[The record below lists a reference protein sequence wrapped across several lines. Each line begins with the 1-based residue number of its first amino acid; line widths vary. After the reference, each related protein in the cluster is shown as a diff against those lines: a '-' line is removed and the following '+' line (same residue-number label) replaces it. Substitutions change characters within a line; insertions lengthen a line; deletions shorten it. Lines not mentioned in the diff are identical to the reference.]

1 MRGHVVALLAVVLAI
16 AGAALLLGTRAEA
29 HDTPNGAESSP
40 PVSAASGAIAP
51 DVAGSGWRGSILL
64 FDQSMTTQTVGV
76 GGDYQSSDPTYEWWL
91 AFKPRYTIF
100 DRERDALTVNLW
112 MNAYLELT
120 NSDTTTREHELLLG
134 PTYLWAS
141 YARVFR
147 DRGGYKTSAALG
159 PRFTLPT
166 DKAAFDAGQILGMG
180 AIGGATQTFPLAGPR
195 ARAFTEAR
203 LGFATTYTRFLDRAT
218 SPVDGGLHRL
228 REDLNG
234 LSVSSDVLS
243 GAMMVHDSLSVS
255 VLGDVHL
262 LRRLDLALSYVV
274 INYWR
279 YSAPSFQDCV
289 PLTGCV
295 TPMTNVAPTTYRV
308 DTWMTASLTYDV
320 SEELAVSAG
329 YYNLTN
335 QLAPDGTRRD
345 PLWSPSAR
353 FFLTITANLDAIKRR
368 FAHGAAQ
375 PAGQGEGPYAK

>member
-1 MRGHVVALLAVVLAI
+1 MRRRVAVGTVAV
-16 AGAALLLGTRAEA
+16 AALLGGARAVEA
-29 HDTPNGAESSP
+29 HDTPNGADATP
-40 PVSAASGAIAP
+40 AVSAASGAISP
-51 DVAGSGWRGSILL
+51 DTPGGRWRGSILL

-76 GGDYQSSDPTYEWWL
+76 GGNYQSYDPTYEWWL

-100 DRERDALTVNLW
+100 DRGRDALTVNLW
-112 MNAYLELT
+112 INAYVELT
-120 NSDTTTREHELLLG
+120 NSDSTTRAHELLLG

-141 YARVFR
+141 YARVLR
-147 DRGGYKTSAALG
+147 DRGGTKTSAALG

-166 DKAAFDAGQILGMG
+166 DKGAFDAGQILGLG

-218 SPVDGGLHRL
+218 SPVDGDLHRL

-243 GAMMVHDSLSVS
+243 GAMMIHDSLSVS
-255 VLGDVHL
+255 VLGDVHI
-262 LRRLDLALSYVV
+262 LRRLDLALSYVA
-274 INYWR
+274 INYWLYPVR
-279 YSAPSFQDCV
+279 TYQDCA

-295 TPMTNVAPTTYRV
+295 TPMTNADPTTYRV
-308 DTWMTASLTYDV
+308 NTWLTASLTYDV
-320 SEELAVSAG
+320 TDELAVSAG

-353 FFLTITANLDAIKRR
+353 FFLTVTANLDAIRRR
-368 FAHGAAQ
+368 FTRGAAAQ
-375 PAGQGEGPYAK
+375 PASR